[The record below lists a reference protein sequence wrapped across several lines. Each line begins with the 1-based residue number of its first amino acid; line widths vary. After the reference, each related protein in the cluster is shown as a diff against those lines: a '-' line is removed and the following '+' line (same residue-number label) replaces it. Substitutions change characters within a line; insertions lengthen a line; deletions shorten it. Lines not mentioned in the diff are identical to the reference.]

1 MTAAIQSQHKIVIM
15 AIISSALGFLSCD
28 IYLPAAPM
36 IAHALQTTTAHMQAT
51 VSFFMIPL
59 AVSSLILAPISD
71 KIGRR
76 PLLLLLFT
84 ASISGSLL
92 LLTSHISLFFTGRIL
107 QGIGATS
114 GLTLSRSILRD
125 VTTDKK
131 HLASVYAIYS
141 TVVNLAPAIS
151 PLFGAYIAHHISWQA
166 IFILLTALYGIQMIW
181 TFFQFKETRV
191 LLNNTPQAASSFS
204 RNLKTLLSSR
214 VFLGTSLMSSL
225 CFGGYIAYL
234 TAIPFILQKQLHL
247 STVLTGWLMASLAIG
262 AIGSRLLNII
272 LLKQFSI
279 DTIIRIGLSILTVAC
294 IGYTVL
300 LYGRG
305 LATWSIVLPAIL
317 YTFATGLLFA
327 SFATTAIA
335 PFPRMAGIAA
345 GIYSFTQ
352 MAGAGVLSIV
362 VSVHHGNDDRMMAWL
377 FSGII
382 ICVLSLNVWR
392 RRV

>member
-1 MTAAIQSQHKIVIM
+1 MSSGTQSQHKIVLM
-15 AIISSALGFLSCD
+15 AIIASALGFFSCD

-59 AVSSLILAPISD
+59 AISSLILAPISD

-76 PLLLLLFT
+76 PMLLLFFT

-166 IFILLTALYGIQMIW
+166 IFILLAALYGIQMIW
-181 TFFQFKETRV
+181 TLFQFKETSPLPDKTLKTSSSLMQNTQV
-191 LLNNTPQAASSFS
+191 LLRS
-204 RNLKTLLSSR
+204 RI
-214 VFLGTSLMSSL
+214 FLGTSLMSSL

-262 AIGSRLLNII
+262 AIASRLLNII
-272 LLKQFSI
+272 LLKRFSI

-294 IGYTVL
+294 LGYTLL

-305 LATWSIVLPAIL
+305 LETWSVVLPAIL

-327 SFATTAIA
+327 GFSTTAMA
-335 PFPRMAGIAA
+335 PFPNMAGIAA
-345 GIYSFTQ
+345 GIYSFIQ
-352 MAGAGVLSIV
+352 MTGAGVLSIV
-362 VSVHHGNDDRMMAWL
+362 VSAHHGNDDRLMAWL
-377 FSGII
+377 FTGII
-382 ICVLSLNVWR
+382 ICVLGLNIWR
-392 RRV
+392 RRS